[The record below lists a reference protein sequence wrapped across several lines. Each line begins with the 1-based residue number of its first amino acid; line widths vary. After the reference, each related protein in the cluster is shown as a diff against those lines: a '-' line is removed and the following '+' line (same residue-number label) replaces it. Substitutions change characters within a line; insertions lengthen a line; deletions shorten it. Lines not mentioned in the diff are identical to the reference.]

1 MFSGY
6 ESQVPPTHPCQMS
19 DRTHWRRRSPSPLAA
34 GHSPFVRYLSRWAKS
49 GIAVG
54 LFAVT
59 TAGGAPSVAQEAA
72 SPSLPEVAP
81 ATDPAASSSADTPP
95 TTVEV
100 PLTPEQEALVQQ
112 FIDARRTWAE
122 TLVEMRH
129 LEIRYSNEVDRSP
142 ENMDR
147 FAELRDRARGEMR
160 TLFSIA
166 EKLYAELGN
175 DAETGRF
182 LLRTIEYRQQKSVY
196 EDSYNAARLLIDSG
210 IPVPALSV
218 FAARCAF
225 LEGRFEEVL
234 PLYKRF
240 VETEGPDKLEQVDQQ
255 LGGLLEAYPQWWAEE
270 LAIREAE
277 AKADDLP
284 RVLLETTRGPV
295 VLELFENNAPN
306 TVANF
311 IRLVEEGFYNE
322 SEFYQVIDDLLAMGG
337 DPVGD
342 GSGTSGKFLP
352 DEHDRADRRRIFRGS
367 IFMAKRSEGEDTGR
381 LVANSASCQFVIA
394 LMPMAPRD
402 PSQTVFGRVIEGM
415 DVVGSFRRLDPSEKQ
430 DAVVI
435 LPPDRILRA
444 SVIRKRGHD
453 YPVTYAP

>member
-1 MFSGY
+1 M
-6 ESQVPPTHPCQMS
+6 P
-19 DRTHWRRRSPSPLAA
+19 DRTPWRRPNPRPFAAIGWPSLRAWSRLAQSAVTASLLAVTLAA
-34 GHSPFVRYLSRWAKS
+34 GARCA
-49 GIAVG
+49 
-54 LFAVT
+54 
-59 TAGGAPSVAQEAA
+59 AQEAPPVVP
-72 SPSLPEVAP
+72 SPADPTTPAP
-81 ATDPAASSSADTPP
+81 PVTPP
-95 TTVEV
+95 ETVEIT
-100 PLTPEQEALVQQ
+100 LNEEQKALVQQ

-122 TLVEMRH
+122 TLAEMRR
-129 LEIRYSNEVDRSP
+129 LEIRYSNDVDRAP
-142 ENMDR
+142 ETMER
-147 FAELRDRARGEMR
+147 FAELRNRARGEMR
-160 TLFSIA
+160 ALFA
-166 EKLYAELGN
+166 VAQKLYAELGN
-175 DAETGRF
+175 DAESGRF
-182 LLRTIEYRQQKSVY
+182 LLRTIEYRQQKSMY
-196 EDSYNAARLLIDSG
+196 EDSYDAARLLIDSG
-210 IPVPALSV
+210 IPVPALYA

-225 LEGRFEEVL
+225 LEGRFDEVL

-255 LGGLLEAYPQWWAEE
+255 LGGLLEPYPQWWAEE
-270 LAIREAE
+270 TAIREAE

-311 IRLVEEGFYNE
+311 IRLVEDGFYDD

-367 IFMAKRSEGEDTGR
+367 IFMAKRSEGESTGR
-381 LVANSASCQFVIA
+381 LVPNTASCQFVIA
-394 LMPMAPRD
+394 LMPMAPQD

-415 DVVGSFRRLDPSEKQ
+415 DVVCSFRRLDPSEKK
-430 DAVVI
+430 DAVVV
-435 LPPDRILRA
+435 LPPDRIVRA
-444 SVIRKRGHD
+444 SVIRKRDHD